1 MQKSN
6 VEIEVLVNGKPVRE
20 YHQNGVFIEGRK
32 GTQFSLRLR
41 NKSSSRKL
49 FIPSIDGLSVL
60 DGENASYDS
69 GGYVVNAYSSITID
83 GWRTSNTHVAQ
94 FYFSS
99 PNDSYGKRTG
109 KGRNLGIIGCAVY
122 DEKVNPF
129 FGNLHATFTG
139 FNRQEPNI
147 FTMPVNDNIL
157 RCMSQSSV
165 NTALCSASLGTGWGN
180 EKYSA
185 VSTVEFEKS
194 GTPTLLEIQYNTREN
209 LQKMGIRFTKEVQI
223 APQSFPNQFCKPP
236 RH

>member
-41 NKSSSRKL
+41 NNSSSRKL

-69 GGYVVNAYSSITID
+69 GGYVVNGYSSITID

-94 FYFSS
+94 FYFSA

-109 KGRNLGIIGCAVY
+109 KGKNLGIIGCAVY
-122 DEKVNPF
+122 DERIEFYHRTYKLN
-129 FGNLHATFTG
+129 NLANDTG
-139 FNRQEPNI
+139 
-147 FTMPVNDNIL
+147 L
-157 RCMSQSSV
+157 RCMSQSSA
-165 NTALCSASLGTGWGN
+165 NTALCSASLGTGWGD

-194 GTPTLLEIQYNTREN
+194 GIPTILEIQYNTREN
-209 LQKMGIRFTKEVQI
+209 LQKMGIRFTKDIQI